1 MKGAESPDLLR
12 EQLRLPGAQPVCD
25 LPGRLIGK
33 GQHQHILQRHLFLP
47 VKVQDL
53 GNKHCGFPASHI
65 GVYHTGRTFI
75 QHCLLLVCIQFF
87 PVLIPF
93 YLHISA
99 SVFL

>member
-1 MKGAESPDLLR
+1 MKGAEPPDLLR
-12 EQLRLPGAQPVCD
+12 RKLRLPGKESVCD
-25 LPGRLIGK
+25 LSGCLISK
-33 GQHQHILQRHLFLP
+33 GQHQHILQRYLLLP
-47 VKVQDL
+47 VEVQDL
-53 GNKHCGFPASHI
+53 GNEHCGFPAAYI

-75 QHCLLLVCIQFF
+75 QNCLLLVCIQFF